1 LYRLG
6 QLRISADFNN
16 LGHRRFDSFPRGKA
30 ELRFVGKKIFVK
42 FQERIMSERE
52 RILVDPKV
60 QWTIAGR
67 VLMHWALFVVCITAI
82 SVMVRILSSVG
93 EQPFSAALQSALTSQ
108 IPIFGVMLMLLPV
121 FLRDTLK
128 LSNRFAGPMYRLRNA
143 LKAFNETG
151 TVAPIKFR
159 TGDFWQ
165 EAAADFNLALEQI
178 DQLRNENQA
187 LRKILA
193 DAERAVEV

>member
-1 LYRLG
+1 
-6 QLRISADFNN
+6 
-16 LGHRRFDSFPRGKA
+16 
-30 ELRFVGKKIFVK
+30 
-42 FQERIMSERE
+42 MSERE

-60 QWTIAGR
+60 QWSIAGR
-67 VLMHWALFVVCITAI
+67 VLMHWALFVVCITSI

-93 EQPFSAALQSALTSQ
+93 EQPFSAAVQSALRSQ

-128 LSNRFAGPMYRLRNA
+128 LSNRFAGPMYRLRTA
-143 LKAFNETG
+143 LRSLNENG
-151 TVAPIKFR
+151 TTAHIKFR

-165 EAAADFNLALEQI
+165 EAAADFNAALEQI
-178 DQLRNENQA
+178 DRLRSENES

-193 DAERAVEV
+193 DAERSVEV